1 MKWFDNWFYNKC
13 KWAWS
18 QRNRENEVDVP
29 QPIRGATVDRHNI
42 HDGMS
47 FHLKTVIGGRLVTIN
62 DLDHKTDRTE
72 YRTYVITDD
81 QDFDVELC
89 KIITMESMRR

>member
-1 MKWFDNWFYNKC
+1 MKWFDKWFYNKV
-13 KWAWS
+13 KTAWYADHAVE
-18 QRNRENEVDVP
+18 QT
-29 QPIRGATVDRHNI
+29 GALAARPDRHSI

-72 YRTYVITDD
+72 YRTYVITDE

>member
-1 MKWFDNWFYNKC
+1 
-13 KWAWS
+13 
-18 QRNRENEVDVP
+18 
-29 QPIRGATVDRHNI
+29 
-42 HDGMS
+42 MS

-81 QDFDVELC
+81 QDFDVELG